1 MKKFVGNLAEAVG
14 LDRNPRV
21 AVVRLSGVI
30 GAAGGLR
37 PGLTLS
43 AVAGQLE
50 QAFTMGRVEAVALAI
65 NSPGGSPVQS
75 KLIHDRV
82 RALSEEH
89 GKPVFA
95 FCEDVAAS
103 GGYMLALSADEIFA
117 DPSSI
122 IGSIGVISAGFGFP
136 ALIEKLGIE
145 RRVHTSGENKG
156 MLDPFQPEDAEDVA
170 RLEAIQRDVHETF
183 KDMVKSRRG
192 DRLKG
197 DEAEMFTGQF
207 WVGQKAVNLGLI
219 DGLSD
224 IRATMR
230 KRFGSK
236 VKLRVVSPERG
247 FFGQPKPDSTAGL
260 GEGAGLGEIWGA
272 PGKALAWLEA
282 RSLWNRFGL

>member
-1 MKKFVGNLAEAVG
+1 MRKFISNLAEAAG

-21 AVVRLSGVI
+21 AVVRLTGAI

-37 PGLTLS
+37 PGLTL
-43 AVAGQLE
+43 AGVAGQLE
-50 QAFTMGRVEAVALAI
+50 EAFTMGRAQAVALII

-122 IGSIGVISAGFGFP
+122 VGSIGVISAGFGFP
-136 ALIEKLGIE
+136 GLLEKLGIE
-145 RRVHTSGENKG
+145 RRVHTSGENKA
-156 MLDPFQPEDAEDVA
+156 MLDPFQPEDEADVK
-170 RLEAIQRDVHETF
+170 RLEAIQKDVHADF
-183 KDMVKSRRG
+183 KAMVKARRG

-197 DEAEMFTGQF
+197 SDGKLFTGEF
-207 WVGQKAVNLGLI
+207 WVGQKAVELGLI
-219 DGLSD
+219 DGLDNLRSV
-224 IRATMR
+224 MR

-236 VKLRVVSPERG
+236 VRLKVVQPARG
-247 FFGQPKPDSTAGL
+247 FFGQPKPDTA
-260 GEGAGLGEIWGA
+260 AGGDIAAIWGA

-282 RSLWNRFGL
+282 RSLWYRFGL

>member
-1 MKKFVGNLAEAVG
+1 MKKFLSNVAEALG

-21 AVVRLSGVI
+21 AVVRLSGPI
-30 GAAGGLR
+30 GAVGGLR

-50 QAFTMGRVEAVALAI
+50 EAFTMGRVQAVALAI

-122 IGSIGVISAGFGFP
+122 IGSIGVVSAGFGFP
-136 ALIEKLGIE
+136 ELLQKLGVE
-145 RRVHTSGENKG
+145 RRVHTSGENKA
-156 MLDPFQPEDAEDVA
+156 MLDPFQPEDEKDVE
-170 RLEAIQRDVHETF
+170 RLKAIQADVHETF
-183 KDMVKSRRG
+183 KDMVRTRRG

-197 DEAEMFTGQF
+197 SETELFTGEF
-207 WVGQKAVNLGLI
+207 WVGQRAVDLGLI

-224 IRATMR
+224 LRATMR

-236 VKLRVVSPERG
+236 VKLRVIQPERG
-247 FFGQPKPDSTAGL
+247 FFGQPKPDSTAGTDL
-260 GEGAGLGEIWGA
+260 SAIWGA

-282 RSLWNRFGL
+282 RSLWSRFGL

>member
-1 MKKFVGNLAEAVG
+1 MKKFIGNLAEAVG

-21 AVVRLSGVI
+21 AVVRLTGAI

-37 PGLTLS
+37 PGLTLA

-50 QAFTMGRVEAVALAI
+50 QAFTMSRAQAVALVI

-136 ALIEKLGIE
+136 ELLQKLGIE
-145 RRVHTSGENKG
+145 RRVHASGENKD
-156 MLDPFQPEDAEDVA
+156 MLDPFQPEDEADVK
-170 RLEAIQRDVHETF
+170 RLLAIQKDVHATF
-183 KDMVKSRRG
+183 KQMVKDRRG

-197 DEAEMFTGQF
+197 TDKKLFTGEF
-207 WVGQKAVNLGLI
+207 WVGETAVALGLI
-219 DGLSD
+219 DGISD
-224 IRATMR
+224 LRATMR
-230 KRFGSK
+230 KRFGSR
-236 VKLRVVSPERG
+236 VKLKVVQPERG
-247 FFGQPKPDSTAGL
+247 FFGQPKPDSTASVDVGS
-260 GEGAGLGEIWGA
+260 IWGA
-272 PGKALAWLEA
+272 PGKAFGWLEA
-282 RSLWNRFGL
+282 RSLWSRFGL

>member
-1 MKKFVGNLAEAVG
+1 MRKFISNVAEAVG

-21 AVVRLSGVI
+21 AIVRLSGVI

-43 AVAGQLE
+43 SVAGQLE
-50 QAFTMGRVEAVALAI
+50 EAFTMGRVEAVALVI

-136 ALIEKLGIE
+136 GLLEKLGIE
-145 RRVHTSGENKG
+145 RRVHRAGENKA
-156 MLDPFQPEDAEDVA
+156 MLDPFQPEDEADVK
-170 RLEAIQRDVHETF
+170 RLEGMQKDIHATF
-183 KDMVKSRRG
+183 KEMVKTRREG
-192 DRLKG
+192 RLKG
-197 DEAEMFTGQF
+197 TDRKLFTGEF
-207 WVGQKAVNLGLI
+207 WVGLKAVELGLI
-219 DGLSD
+219 DGLDDVRSV
-224 IRATMR
+224 MR

-236 VKLRVVSPERG
+236 VKLRVVAPERG
-247 FFGQPKPDSTAGL
+247 FFGQPKPDSTAG
-260 GEGAGLGEIWGA
+260 GDIGALWGA
-272 PGKALAWLEA
+272 PGKAMAWLEA
-282 RSLWNRFGL
+282 RSLWSRFGL